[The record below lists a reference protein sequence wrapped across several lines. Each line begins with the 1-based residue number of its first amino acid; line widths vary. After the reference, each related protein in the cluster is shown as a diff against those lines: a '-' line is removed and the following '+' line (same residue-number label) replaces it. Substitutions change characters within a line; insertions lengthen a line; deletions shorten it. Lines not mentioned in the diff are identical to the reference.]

1 MARSFFSS
9 PITEREYV
17 QRVRRHPPSS
27 LLPLIAAV
35 SSQWP
40 TKTAWMQDRTGLF
53 RPWGLADA
61 AWMSLV
67 RSNEYRHT
75 DATITDL
82 TEILA
87 EYTALDDPMRHLPV
101 GERLEGYLLR
111 VAGQQFTWQEDDFSE
126 LARSLALLIQ
136 TKPSKPLEVL
146 TEGWEQDLLGCSLSD
161 HVALGQLLYT
171 AAINRQGRFDLAWLP
186 EGELS
191 VFDDLTSRA
200 AVEGAVERHFATSAA
215 EEQERVANGLISTE
229 PLLRRYTPNPLRAR
243 PLVRGYGCDY
253 LIPVTP
259 AVLGKV
265 SPMGLYY
272 TGQAHYQKRDDE
284 DQTFLAFTRDLGE
297 LFEQYVGR
305 HLRLL
310 HGAEVYPEIV
320 YQDKDGEKKSV
331 DWIVVLPGL
340 VLLVEAKAFRPT
352 AGLRLG
358 PQQTFEKE
366 LNTKL
371 GKAIGKQIPT
381 TAKLIQQR
389 HPKFA
394 HLPNDRPMFGIVVT
408 MEPYHLVNTPAF
420 RSVLPASDVPTV
432 IASCSELEDAVVATD
447 PGLETAVLASFEHPP
462 PTGWSLRDL
471 AGSRTVINPILE
483 EAWEAY
489 PWGGRPTEGP
499 PAR

>member
-1 MARSFFSS
+1 MTRSFFHS
-9 PITEREYV
+9 PVTDREYV

-27 LLPLIAAV
+27 LLPLIASG
-35 SSQWP
+35 SSQRP
-40 TKTAWMQDRTGLF
+40 TKTEWMQDRTGLY

-67 RSNEYRHT
+67 CGNEYRQRK
-75 DATITDL
+75 ATGADL

-87 EYTALDDPMRHLPV
+87 QYTALDDPIRHLPV
-101 GERLEGYLLR
+101 GARLEGYLLR

-136 TKPSKPLEVL
+136 TRPSKPLEVL

-186 EGELS
+186 EGELA

-215 EEQERVANGLISTE
+215 EEQAHVARGLLSAG

-272 TGQAHYQKRDDE
+272 TGQKHYKQRNDDGK
-284 DQTFLAFTRDLGE
+284 TFLAFTRDLAE

-310 HGAEVYPEIV
+310 PGAEVHPEIV
-320 YQDKDGEKKSV
+320 YGKNGEKSI

-352 AGLRLG
+352 ADLRLG
-358 PQQTFEKE
+358 AQQTFNEE
-366 LNTKL
+366 LITKL

-381 TAKLIQQR
+381 TADLIRRQD
-389 HPKFA
+389 PAFA
-394 HLPNDRPMFGIVVT
+394 HLPNDRPLFGIVVT
-408 MEPYHLVNTPAF
+408 MEPYHLVNTPWF
-420 RSVLPASDVPTV
+420 RGGLPATDVPTV
-432 IASCSELEDAVVATD
+432 VASCSELEDAVVSTC
-447 PGLETAVLASFEHPP
+447 PGLEAGILAHIEQPP
-462 PTGWSLRDL
+462 PGGWSLRSM
-471 AGSRTVINPILE
+471 AGGRTVINPILE

-489 PWGGRPTEGP
+489 PWGTPPLAQDLPTP
-499 PAR
+499 